1 MDKLNH
7 LGWVV
12 HKSYEIGGYV
22 FGIRTNSEDCG
33 DWLAH
38 VLDAYEAED
47 ESEPY
52 YSLWI
57 PEEAEAV
64 GSKFYVLYRESDELV
79 RTLDPTVMAQRLLAE
94 LASFALRRRTEGIF
108 LNACVVERGGMRA
121 LIPSSM
127 IPFMRQAGRRVERE
141 LSLPL
146 DPTVGV
152 APDGRLF
159 AAPDVLG
166 LPADSAEDLA
176 WRIGADTVP
185 EHRDLVPASVDAI
198 CVFHYDP
205 SSGPIVPLTRALT
218 VHALA
223 RQAHNLHAS
232 RGAHLGALAEL
243 VASARCYLLQNA
255 KPREAFELLTEVLD
269 GDGRLLPAATS

>member
-47 ESEPY
+47 PAEPY

-57 PEEAEAV
+57 PEKAEAV

-94 LASFALRRRTEGIF
+94 LATFALRRRNEGIF
-108 LNACVVERGGMRA
+108 LNACVVERGGMHA

-152 APDGRLF
+152 ALDGRLF

-166 LPADSAEDLA
+166 LAPDSAEDLA

-185 EHRDLVPASVDAI
+185 ERRELIPGSVDAI

-205 SSGPIVPLTRALT
+205 SSAPIVPLTRALT

-223 RQAHNLHAS
+223 REAHNLHAS

-243 VASARCYLLQNA
+243 VAGARCYLLQNA
-255 KPREAFELLTEVLD
+255 KAREAFELLTEVLD
-269 GDGRLLPAATS
+269 GDGRLLPAATT